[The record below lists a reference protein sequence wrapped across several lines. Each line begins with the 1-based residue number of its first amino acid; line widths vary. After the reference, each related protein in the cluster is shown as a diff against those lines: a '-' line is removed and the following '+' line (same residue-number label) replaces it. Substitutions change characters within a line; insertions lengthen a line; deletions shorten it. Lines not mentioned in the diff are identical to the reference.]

1 MLRYKVTPPRL
12 PRCVDR
18 PQLLERAASRSF
30 IALAAPAGHGKTCLA
45 MQVAEA
51 TRGPVAWFV
60 ADELDRDRSTVV
72 GHLFAALGSAWPD
85 VADLAPA
92 TIEDDAAVPLL
103 GAALEQLA
111 GPGCLVM
118 DDVHL
123 PTAWL
128 APRPTTT
135 TCA

>member
-1 MLRYKVTPPRL
+1 M
-12 PRCVDR
+12 
-18 PQLLERAASRSF
+18 
-30 IALAAPAGHGKTCLA
+30 
-45 MQVAEA
+45 
-51 TRGPVAWFV
+51 

-123 PTAWL
+123 LPSDVLDAVVRTALAGLPPTF
-128 APRPTTT
+128 
-135 TCA
+135 